1 MGLAVVMNRQE
12 AEQITGQADPSPI
25 NEPYNWKRLGR
36 GRDCQDGW
44 PWSGGDDRL
53 RRVRDPSLSYVH
65 TSGKI
70 GSVDV
75 FSATFAA
82 LWGWA
87 DKKLTECLRREFL
100 TDYVAWPLPF
110 TLGKVQPDLF
120 RDQQA
125 LQLLQSRHPPGVMF
139 SLRPPGFGKTR

>member
-1 MGLAVVMNRQE
+1 VMNRQE

-53 RRVRDPSLSYVH
+53 RRVRHPSLSYVH

-110 TLGKVQPDLF
+110 TLGKCNLIYF
-120 RDQQA
+120 A
-125 LQLLQSRHPPGVMF
+125 TSRPCSFCNRVTHRV
-139 SLRPPGFGKTR
+139 LCLVFGRLGLGKRAETQ